1 MRGAGGQVE
10 YVKIMQDFDG
20 RPKVLNPLQQGCQG
34 CFCICPHNKSIPF
47 FLQGFGV
54 CEFTSRQDAQD
65 AIEKLDQSELQGTP
79 ESFSMCIAVC
89 S

>member
-1 MRGAGGQVE
+1 MSRLC
-10 YVKIMQDFDG
+10 KILMVGLRCWIHFD
-20 RPKVLNPLQQGCQG
+20 RAVRLLLHLPTQQ
-34 CFCICPHNKSIPF
+34 SIPL

-79 ESFSMCIAVC
+79 GSACLYAAEQHVKKLLLVQGG
-89 S
+89 